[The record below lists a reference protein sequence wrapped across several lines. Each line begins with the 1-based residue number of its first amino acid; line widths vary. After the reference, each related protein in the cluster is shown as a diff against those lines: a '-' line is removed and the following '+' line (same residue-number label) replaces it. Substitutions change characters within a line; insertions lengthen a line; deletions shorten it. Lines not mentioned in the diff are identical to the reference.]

1 MQRGIT
7 RLKALRQLIADEG
20 LTIAILAAVA
30 AATVIAFGFG
40 AEADIVASMLV
51 IGLVTRAGGDPPAIG
66 KVAPA
71 AVIGSG
77 GDDREP
83 GICL

>member
-1 MQRGIT
+1 MQRGST

-51 IGLVTRAGGDPPAIG
+51 IGLVTALAETRLRSG
-66 KVAPA
+66 K
-71 AVIGSG
+71 
-77 GDDREP
+77 
-83 GICL
+83 